1 MAPAAVMTRVL
12 VTGATGLVGHFLL
25 PRLQAAGMTV
35 HALSRR
41 PQSAADLCWYAGD
54 LSASSDWVRRLPEM
68 DLCIHAAPLW
78 LLPPLLPQ
86 LRSLGV
92 SRLIAFG
99 STSRFTKTDSAS
111 PRERSVAQALATAEA
126 QLAEQGEW
134 LNWTV
139 FRPTLIYGAGRDRN
153 VSAIAGFIRRFGFF
167 PVAGAAVGKR
177 QPVHGADLADAC
189 LAALDAAATRDR
201 AFNLGGGEELPY
213 RQMVLRVFEALGRRP
228 RIVPVP
234 EPALRAATA
243 VAARLPGLGSVD
255 PAMVDRM
262 KRDMVFPLADARAAF
277 GYAPRPFRPTLA
289 DLGGGA

>member
-1 MAPAAVMTRVL
+1 MRRVL
-12 VTGATGLVGHFLL
+12 LTGATGLVGYFLL

-35 HALSRR
+35 HALSRH
-41 PQSAADLCWYAGD
+41 PQVAGDVCWHTGD
-54 LSASSDWVRRLPEM
+54 LSAGSEWVPRLPAM
-68 DLCIHAAPLW
+68 DTCIHAAPLW

-92 SRLIAFG
+92 ARLIAFG
-99 STSRFTKTDSAS
+99 STSRFTKLDSAS
-111 PRERSVAQALATAEA
+111 PRERSVAQALATAET

-167 PVAGAAVGKR
+167 PVAGAAAGRR

-189 LAALDAAATRDR
+189 LAALDVGATHGR
-201 AFNLGGGEELPY
+201 AFDLGGGEELSY
-213 RQMVLRVFEALGRRP
+213 REMVVRIFEAMGRRP
-228 RIVPVP
+228 RIVSVP
-234 EPALRAATA
+234 EPLLRAATV

-255 PAMVDRM
+255 PAMVERM
-262 KRDMVFPLADARAAF
+262 KRDMVFSVADAQAAF
-277 GYAPRPFRPTLA
+277 GYAPRSFRPTPA
-289 DLGGGA
+289 DVGAGA